1 MTKHI
6 DGFKTPAEIMKD
18 STQMASKTE
27 PNGILDRLLEVDK
40 QVDATMQ
47 LVNELKTK
55 LAESYQRN
63 AHAQKIANDALTT
76 KNAAIEIMRR
86 KTVEK
91 VFEILSDY
99 ENDSVSD
106 EWNECALAIRGDLAK
121 AFPEYC

>member
-40 QVDATMQ
+40 QVDMTMQ
-47 LVNELKTK
+47 LVNELKMK

-63 AHAQKIANDALTT
+63 AHAQKIANDAISE
-76 KNAAIEIMRR
+76 KDAAVETARR
-86 KTVEK
+86 QTVK
-91 VFEILSDY
+91 KCLDIARSI
-99 ENDSVSD
+99 DSEGAKWV
-106 EWNECALAIRGDLAK
+106 GDTICEVY
-121 AFPEYC
+121 PEYC